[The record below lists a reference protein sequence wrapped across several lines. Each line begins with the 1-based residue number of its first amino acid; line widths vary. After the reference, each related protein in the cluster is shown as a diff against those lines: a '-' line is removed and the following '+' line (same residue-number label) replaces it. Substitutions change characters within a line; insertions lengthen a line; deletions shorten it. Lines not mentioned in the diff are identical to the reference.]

1 MPKRNKQDPPSVSN
15 VNEPN
20 QNQNEILKNLFEG
33 LNVTFSNVLTD
44 LNINLEKN
52 LTQINRNILNL
63 TDTIEENNLRS
74 GNTNLNKFSNFP
86 VGRNDNFNQPTFV
99 DNVSNNRN
107 YIAAFKDLGGHSL
120 VFTPGGPM
128 HPVNFIKKLSRIFD
142 EAGVPDEKKIFFALS
157 CLRGSAQHWGNL
169 KEDSL
174 TNFEHFKKC
183 FLERYWSVEE
193 EREVYRRIKFGSYNG
208 GSKADYFIRMLGEI
222 KLLSTS
228 FTETEQIEMITNHFP
243 SEVRKS
249 IFNWGVKTVEDVEKF
264 LRRLDNVEQDN
275 AGRTLGES
283 SHPSNWRDTNR
294 ARGGGGRHQGFNREH
309 RNENVN
315 RPANNSGTNPSVGAR
330 RDLNNENSTNRENN
344 NVEVANIFN
353 EDLRE
358 FLTEDEEVEKKL
370 DQLTVLPTI
379 EVLTDGLKN
388 RALIDT
394 GSQITCVSGRF
405 AEQLRKINK
414 NLPELPTN
422 VLTISGALG
431 KQKDQV
437 REQIYVS
444 FQIKNV
450 FIDFPCLVVPSLVRN
465 IIFGCDWMQEFK
477 ATINVAN
484 RNLTFVVED
493 EPVSVDFVGESL
505 PNTNLFIKEIIC
517 ELVVES
523 RNNNIIHYSKS
534 EIKQIAQQSTSFNDE
549 NKNKLANLMIEY
561 QSIFS
566 DQPGLTNVYE
576 HEIILRDYSPFY
588 RKSYP
593 IAYAHREEVQRQINE
608 MIEWGIIRKSQT
620 EYVSPLVVVTKK
632 CGQLRVCLDARYL
645 NARMVKD
652 HGQPPNPGEL
662 VYGFSEGQC
671 LSSLDL
677 TASYWQI
684 PIKQEH
690 QKYTGFY
697 YQGNTYVFQVLP
709 FGLST
714 SVASFIRG
722 LSKILGD
729 LDEFMIPYVDDLLIF
744 SPNSEEHL
752 RHLAVVFGKFR
763 DAGITVKL
771 RKCRFA
777 QKKVSFLGHII
788 TPNGIEMDERRVEAI
803 LNFPVP
809 KNIKGLRSFLGFVN
823 YDRRFCKDFAQL
835 TIPLLPLLRK
845 GVLWKWGPEENEA
858 LKQIKNAFLNTVLLK
873 HPKLGERF
881 FIETDASNLAIG
893 GLLYQRSTAGDKN
906 VISFNSKILKG
917 HQLKYTVTEKEA
929 YAILNALQEWR
940 VFVLGQP
947 LTVVTDHKS
956 LAFLNSC
963 RLLNCRLTR
972 WILYFQEFEFDV
984 KYCKGKENVLA
995 DTLSRYPARNAQMNV
1010 ETPESPTFEIATID
1024 IRNIQNHL
1032 KNLTQLQQN
1041 DNFCSGV
1048 INQLLSDNCK
1058 QRIKD
1063 WYVVYKDILFRNGS
1077 ENNKGA
1083 KICLPKELSVMLVIE
1098 QHENHGHFG
1107 REKCFNYLNKYYYSP
1122 KLKHLISKVL
1132 AGCELCQKSKVG
1144 PRSFGEMG
1152 HVIPKCP
1159 NEIICTDLMGPL
1171 PTSRGGVNFILVM
1184 VDAFSKY
1191 ICIYSLKRATAK
1203 NILTCLFN
1211 KYIPKMGKP
1220 KAILSDNGT
1229 QFTSELWLDG
1239 LSREN
1244 IQVRHTSV
1252 YFPQGNLTERFN
1264 REIGRLIRALCHSQ
1278 HTKWSYVI
1286 PQIEYWLNRSYHSGT
1301 GFTPY
1306 ELHFG
1311 NVVQNELL
1319 KDIEFPNS
1327 DHYELPDGY
1336 IHLAYE
1342 NLRSKAAKRKI
1353 KYDSNHRLRL
1363 FSEGDKVLLRTH
1375 YQSSSLTKEI
1385 KKFFLLYE
1393 GPYVI
1398 KSIRGQNSYELM
1410 EDTGV
1415 SKGVHNICNLKPFIE
1430 PYKM

>member
-1 MPKRNKQDPPSVSN
+1 MPKNKQPDPPSVN
-15 VNEPN
+15 NGNEPN
-20 QNQNEILKNLFEG
+20 ENQNELLLKNLFEG
-33 LNVTFSNVLTD
+33 LNMTFSNILSD
-44 LNINLEKN
+44 LNSNLASS
-52 LTQINRNILNL
+52 LTQINRNISNL
-63 TDTIEENNLRS
+63 TEAIEENNLKSDNRNVKEFS
-74 GNTNLNKFSNFP
+74 SVSAQRDANLNQSNC
-86 VGRNDNFNQPTFV
+86 VENA
-99 DNVSNNRN
+99 SNRN
-107 YIAAFKDLGGHSL
+107 YIAAFKDLGGHSM
-120 VFTPGGPM
+120 VFVPGGSI

-142 EAGVPDEKKIFFALS
+142 EAGVPGEKKIFFALS

-169 KEDSL
+169 KEDS
-174 TNFEHFKKC
+174 FIDYEQFKKC

-193 EREVYRRIKFGSYNG
+193 EREVFRRVKFGSYSG

-222 KLLSTS
+222 KLLSDS
-228 FTETEQIEMITNHFP
+228 LTEAEQIEMLINHFP
-243 SEVRKS
+243 AEVRKS
-249 IFNWGVKTVEDVEKF
+249 LFSWGVKTVEDIEKF
-264 LRRLDNVEQDN
+264 LRRLDSVEQDN
-275 AGRTLGES
+275 TGDARHS
-283 SHPSNWRDTNR
+283 STSSWRDTNR
-294 ARGGGGRHQGFNREH
+294 ARGGGGRLQSFNREP
-309 RNENVN
+309 RNNENVN
-315 RPANNSGTNPSVGAR
+315 RRESTVPNSSVGAR
-330 RDLNNENSTNRENN
+330 RDVNNQNSINRESNDA
-344 NVEVANIFN
+344 EVANIFK

-358 FLTEDEEVEKKL
+358 FLTVEEEIERHVEE
-370 DQLTVLPTI
+370 LTVLPTI
-379 EVLTDGLKN
+379 EVVTEGLKN

-394 GSQITCVSGRF
+394 GSQITCVSGKF
-405 AEQLRKINK
+405 AEQLKKINK
-414 NLPELPTN
+414 KLPELPTN

-437 REQIYVS
+437 REQIYIA

-450 FIDFPCLVVPSLVRN
+450 IIDFPCLVVPSLVRN
-465 IIFGCDWMQEFK
+465 IIFGCDWMKEFK
-477 ATINVAN
+477 ATINVAK
-484 RNLTFVVED
+484 RNLAFWVD
-493 EPVSVDFVGESL
+493 GEPVSVEFVGESV
-505 PNTNLFIKEIIC
+505 PSTNLFVKEIIC
-517 ELVVES
+517 EPLSEIK
-523 RNNNIIHYSKS
+523 NNNIINYSES
-534 EIKQIAQQSTSFNDE
+534 EIYQVAEQSTSFNGE
-549 NKNKLANLMIEY
+549 EKKKLGRLLMDY

-566 DQPGLTNVYE
+566 DQPGLTDLYE

-588 RKSYP
+588 LKSYP
-593 IAYAHREEVQRQINE
+593 VPYAHREEVQKQIRE

-632 CGQLRVCLDARYL
+632 CGQLRVCLDARHL

-652 HGQPPNPGEL
+652 HAQPPNPGEL
-662 VYGFSEGQC
+662 VYGFAEGQC

-697 YQGNTYVFQVLP
+697 YQGDTYVFQVLP

-722 LSKILGD
+722 LNKILGE

-752 RHLAVVFGKFR
+752 RHLAVVFEKFR
-763 DAGITVKL
+763 DARVTVKL

-777 QKKVSFLGHII
+777 QAKVSFLGHII
-788 TPNGIEMDERRVEAI
+788 TPHGIEMDEKRIDAI
-803 LNFPVP
+803 SNFPVP

-835 TIPLLPLLRK
+835 TLPLLPLLRK

-858 LKQIKNAFLNTVLLK
+858 FNQIKRAFLNTVLLK
-873 HPKLGERF
+873 HPRLGERF

-893 GLLYQRSTAGDKN
+893 GILYQRTTAGDKN
-906 VISFNSKILKG
+906 IISFNSKILKN

-940 VFVLGQP
+940 IFVLGQP

-972 WILYFQEFEFDV
+972 WILYFQEFEFDI

-995 DTLSRYPARNAQMNV
+995 DTLSRYPSLSSPMNI
-1010 ETPESPTFEIATID
+1010 ENPESPNLEINMSD
-1024 IRNIQNHL
+1024 IKLIQNHL
-1032 KNLTQLQQN
+1032 KNLPQLQR
-1041 DNFCSGV
+1041 DDDFCSGI
-1048 INQLLSDNCK
+1048 INQLLSEDCK
-1058 QRIKD
+1058 ERIKD
-1063 WYVVYKDILFRNGS
+1063 WYLIYKSILFRNGS

-1083 KICLPKELSVMLVIE
+1083 KICLPKELLGMLIIE

-1107 REKCFNYLNKYYYSP
+1107 REKCLNYLNKYYYNP

-1144 PRSFGEMG
+1144 PRSHGEMG
-1152 HVIPKCP
+1152 HVIPKGP
-1159 NEIICTDLMGPL
+1159 NEITCTDLMGPL
-1171 PTSRGGVNFILVM
+1171 PISRGGVNFILVM

-1191 ICIYSLKRATAK
+1191 ICIYALKRATTK
-1203 NILTCLFN
+1203 NILNCFFN

-1229 QFTSELWLDG
+1229 QFTSELWLSG
-1239 LSREN
+1239 LLKEN

-1264 REIGRLIRALCHSQ
+1264 REIGRIIRALCHFQ
-1278 HTKWSYVI
+1278 HTKWSYVL
-1286 PQIEYWLNRSYHSGT
+1286 PQIEYWLNRSYHSST

-1311 NVVQNELL
+1311 RVMQNELI
-1319 KDIEFPNS
+1319 KHIEFPNS
-1327 DHYELPDGY
+1327 DHYELPEGY
-1336 IHLAYE
+1336 IYLAYE
-1342 NLRSKAAKRKI
+1342 NLLSKAAKRKM
-1353 KYDSNHRLRL
+1353 KYDLNHSLTR

-1375 YQSSSLTKEI
+1375 YHSSSLSKEI
-1385 KKFFLLYE
+1385 KKFFLLYD
-1393 GPYVI
+1393 GPYLI
-1398 KSIRGQNSYELM
+1398 KSLKGQNSYELM
-1410 EDTGV
+1410 EETGV
-1415 SKGVHNICNLKPFIE
+1415 SKGVHNIYNLKPFVE